1 MAAVLTRP
9 LLYLSIQH
17 DSRQLVAVNWALP
30 AAVSGLLVCAML
42 WLAPTM
48 NVFHSGGLVDKLL
61 GFVQSL
67 PGFYLAALA
76 AVATFG
82 KPGLDDV
89 MPGTP
94 PRAHILYNGQTV
106 LVDLTR
112 RRFLC
117 LMFSYLT
124 AISIGLTLALVGSL
138 AAVDPLQAHVP
149 VTAIPALRAV
159 ITFALLL
166 FLVQMVV
173 ITLWGLYYLGE
184 RMHTP
189 DK

>member
-1 MAAVLTRP
+1 MSTVLLRP

-17 DSRQLVAVNWALP
+17 GSGRLTALNWALP
-30 AAVSGLLVCAML
+30 AAIAAVLVCMGAL
-42 WLAPTM
+42 LAPGL
-48 NVFHSGGLVDKLL
+48 NVFHGGGLIDKLL

-67 PGFYLAALA
+67 PGFYLAALS

-94 PRAHILYNGQTV
+94 PRASILYNGQRMP
-106 LVDLTR
+106 VDLTR

-124 AISIGLTLALVGSL
+124 ALSIAITLASIVMLSTVDLVRP
-138 AAVDPLQAHVP
+138 AVPHGMLEP
-149 VTAIPALRAV
+149 LRAALAF
-159 ITFALLL
+159 TLLL
-166 FLVQMVV
+166 FITQMIV

-189 DK
+189 DR